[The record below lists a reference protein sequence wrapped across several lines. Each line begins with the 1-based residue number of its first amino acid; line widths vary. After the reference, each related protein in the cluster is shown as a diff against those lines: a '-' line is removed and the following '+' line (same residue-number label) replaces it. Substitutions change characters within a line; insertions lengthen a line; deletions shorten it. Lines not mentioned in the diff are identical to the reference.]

1 MRLGHCWFIR
11 LIFLHQLS
19 FFLLMNSQTRPWI
32 ALGFHDF
39 KYIVNILLTYIFGQP
54 YLVSTILWK
63 WGWKLS
69 TPETYSNNM
78 QTIGKQ
84 LCPMNC
90 SCEYR
95 LDSTCSTPLLIFID
109 QWWWLSVAVTLFCSL
124 FLQKRGSLCRSIFTH
139 HVSWEVR
146 V

>member
-84 LCPMNC
+84 LCPMAQDC
-90 SCEYR
+90 SCVYR
-95 LDSTCSTPLLIFID
+95 LDLTFSTPLLIFID
-109 QWWWLSVAVTLFCSL
+109 QWWQYSVPYFCKKGGVFVGLFSHITSL
-124 FLQKRGSLCRSIFTH
+124 GK
-139 HVSWEVR
+139 
-146 V
+146 